1 MIKNVLHL
9 IELLSLEVNNA
20 IKVTLFSHVV
30 SNLLWLTFFR
40 YFMCVNCTG
49 IFFDT

>member
-30 SNLLWLTFFR
+30 SNLLWLTFFPLFYVCKLYR
-40 YFMCVNCTG
+40 HLF
-49 IFFDT
+49 